1 MKMVSKIGASR
12 GMKKR
17 EEIRNPI
24 VALDRPISANQV
36 SDKKRGRP
44 PAMGILSDK
53 LGGEMM
59 VTGSTAKKRYP
70 SSNPKDDS
78 FKWK

>member
-1 MKMVSKIGASR
+1 MKMASKIGVAR
-12 GMKKR
+12 VTKKR
-17 EEIRNPI
+17 EEIRNPV
-24 VALDRPISANQV
+24 VALDRPISANQM

-44 PAMGILSDK
+44 PPAMMMMADK

-59 VTGSTAKKRYP
+59 VTNSTKKRYP